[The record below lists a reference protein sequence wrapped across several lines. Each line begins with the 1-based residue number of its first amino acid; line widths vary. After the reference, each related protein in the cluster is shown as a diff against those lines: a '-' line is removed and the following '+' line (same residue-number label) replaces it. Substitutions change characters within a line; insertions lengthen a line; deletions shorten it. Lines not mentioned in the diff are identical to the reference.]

1 MQETKCQQA
10 GQIQLEG
17 YFTYEHLR
25 INKEGGGVAVSALK
39 VLRPVFVRDGGEMV
53 EAVTIKIHVKNLAIG
68 VTSAYGPQ
76 ESAHIEVKNCI
87 LETLE

>member
-25 INKEGGGVAVSALK
+25 IKKEGGGVAVSALK
-39 VLRPVFVRDGGEMV
+39 VLRPVFVSD
-53 EAVTIKIHVKNLAIG
+53 EAQQFRAQG
-68 VTSAYGPQ
+68 D
-76 ESAHIEVKNCI
+76 
-87 LETLE
+87 